1 MFEHI
6 WEFWRNNTRHRHPAM
21 VALESE
27 MITLNKE
34 HLEALKN
41 GRLDDDPLPGGRHLT
56 DGVVKAFR
64 QHIQRKG
71 LKEEDFEKMVVDRKS
86 RRLLH
91 LED

>member
-1 MFEHI
+1 
-6 WEFWRNNTRHRHPAM
+6 M
-21 VALESE
+21 VALEPE

-56 DGVVKAFR
+56 DDVVKAFR
-64 QHIQRKG
+64 QHLQRKE
-71 LKEEDFEKMVVDRKS
+71 LKEEDFERMPVNRHS

-91 LED
+91 LDDDE